1 MWTFVG
7 GSGQFPWGKPSVER
21 KTAFS
26 TTDPWVY
33 KNALSLRHISPDAVT
48 YEIVSVPQNI
58 VPLYLSLVSSEP
70 LTVPLARWPS
80 IVKSPEIDD
89 K

>member
-1 MWTFVG
+1 ML
-7 GSGQFPWGKPSVER
+7 KL
-21 KTAFS
+21 TAFS
-26 TTDPWVY
+26 EAIPEV
-33 KNALSLRHISPDAVT
+33 NANGLSLRHISPDAVT

-80 IVKSPEIDD
+80 ILSCPENDGEEL
-89 K
+89 

>member
-1 MWTFVG
+1 M
-7 GSGQFPWGKPSVER
+7 ER

-80 IVKSPEIDD
+80 ILSCPENDGEEL
-89 K
+89 